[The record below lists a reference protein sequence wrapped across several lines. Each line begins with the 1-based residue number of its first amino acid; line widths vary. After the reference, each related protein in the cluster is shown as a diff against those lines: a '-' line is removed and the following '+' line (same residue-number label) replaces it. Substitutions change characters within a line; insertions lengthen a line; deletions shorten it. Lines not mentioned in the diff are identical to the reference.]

1 MEPIVKEDLCQVG
14 KWREVGVSG
23 WAELVAREEL
33 GKGRRLKKAA
43 PA

>member
-33 GKGRRLKKAA
+33 GKGRGLKR
-43 PA
+43 